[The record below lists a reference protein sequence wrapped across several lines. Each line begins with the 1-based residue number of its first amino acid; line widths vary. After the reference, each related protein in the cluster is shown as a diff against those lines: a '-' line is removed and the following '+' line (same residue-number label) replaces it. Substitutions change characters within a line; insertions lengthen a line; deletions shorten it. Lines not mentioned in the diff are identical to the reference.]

1 MIVYSIITTINLLP
15 MINLL
20 LLWSIGNYVPLIPLT
35 VLCCLILSMIIF
47 PRCFN

>member
-20 LLWSIGNYVPLIPLT
+20 LLWSIGNYLLLPLT
-35 VLCCLILSMIIF
+35 VLCCLILSTIIL